1 MNMFMFCEK
10 HVVLN
15 TIPINVMIVWMKRL
29 FTLYTSSSSKTIFD
43 ELFLIDSQVNGGMTW
58 LIFSP
63 IFSFFFFKPLSCL
76 GL

>member
-43 ELFLIDSQVNGGMTW
+43 ELFLIDSQVDGGMT
-58 LIFSP
+58 
-63 IFSFFFFKPLSCL
+63 
-76 GL
+76 